1 MDVLVTRY
9 IGIRGTAI
17 LAREY
22 RDDLVNRYPKWLI
35 DEACQFDSYLN
46 NSDSHSSDFHM
57 SDSDIF
63 DSCIHNIENGFED
76 ENIIYCK
83 EYTEFG
89 IFEALFQMS
98 RELKCGLEIN
108 IKDIP
113 IKQETVEICE
123 FTGVNPYAL
132 YAGYSSVVVAKDGK
146 KAVEFYEKNGIP
158 ATIVGT
164 TTEDNDKI
172 VINEDE
178 RGFLPHIRKDE
189 LKTKLGRRLY
199 YERTDSISAG
209 EEQQN

>member
-46 NSDSHSSDFHM
+46 SSDSQLS
-57 SDSDIF
+57 
-63 DSCIHNIENGFED
+63 D
-76 ENIIYCK
+76 ENVIYSK

-89 IFEALFQMS
+89 VFEALFQMS

-164 TTEDNDKI
+164 TTKDNDKI

>member
-35 DEACQFDSYLN
+35 DETCQFDSYLN
-46 NSDSHSSDFHM
+46 SSDSQLS
-57 SDSDIF
+57 
-63 DSCIHNIENGFED
+63 D
-76 ENIIYCK
+76 ENVIYSK

-89 IFEALFQMS
+89 VFEALFQMS

-164 TTEDNDKI
+164 TTKDNDKI

>member
-22 RDDLVNRYPKWLI
+22 RDDLVNRYPKWLV

-46 NSDSHSSDFHM
+46 SSDSQLS
-57 SDSDIF
+57 
-63 DSCIHNIENGFED
+63 D
-76 ENIIYCK
+76 ENVIYSK

-89 IFEALFQMS
+89 VFEALFQMS

-146 KAVEFYEKNGIP
+146 KAVEFYEKNGIL

-164 TTEDNDKI
+164 TTKDNDKI

>member
-22 RDDLVNRYPKWLI
+22 RDDLVNRYPKWLV

-46 NSDSHSSDFHM
+46 SSDSQLS
-57 SDSDIF
+57 
-63 DSCIHNIENGFED
+63 D
-76 ENIIYCK
+76 ENVIYSK

-89 IFEALFQMS
+89 VFEALFQMS

-146 KAVEFYEKNGIP
+146 KAVEFYEKNEIP

-164 TTEDNDKI
+164 TTKDNDKI

>member
-22 RDDLVNRYPKWLI
+22 RDDLVNRYPKWLVE
-35 DEACQFDSYLN
+35 EACQFDSDI
-46 NSDSHSSDFHM
+46 NSDS
-57 SDSDIF
+57 
-63 DSCIHNIENGFED
+63 ED
-76 ENIIYCK
+76 IIYDANIVYSK

-132 YAGYSSVVVAKDGK
+132 YAGYSSVVVAQDGK
-146 KAVEFYEKNGIP
+146 KAVEFFEKNGIS

-164 TTEDNDKI
+164 TAKDNDKI

>member
-9 IGIRGTAI
+9 VGIRGTAV

-22 RDDLVNRYPKWLI
+22 HDDLLQRYPKWLI
-35 DEACQFDSYLN
+35 EEACQFDSDI
-46 NSDSHSSDFHM
+46 NSD
-57 SDSDIF
+57 
-63 DSCIHNIENGFED
+63 FEDKLLSD
-76 ENIIYCK
+76 ENIIYSK

-98 RELKCGLEIN
+98 KELKCGLRIN

-113 IKQETVEICE
+113 FKQETVEICE

-132 YAGYSSVVVAKDGK
+132 YSGYSNVVVAKDGNA
-146 KAVEFYEKNGIP
+146 AVSFFEENGIP

-178 RGFLPHIRKDE
+178 RGYLPHIRKDE
-189 LKTKLGRRLY
+189 LKTKLGRRVY

>member
-35 DEACQFDSYLN
+35 DEACRFDSYLN
-46 NSDSHSSDFHM
+46 SSDSQLS
-57 SDSDIF
+57 
-63 DSCIHNIENGFED
+63 D
-76 ENIIYCK
+76 ENVIYSK

-89 IFEALFQMS
+89 VFEALFQMS

>member
-22 RDDLVNRYPKWLI
+22 RDDLVNRYPKWLV
-35 DEACQFDSYLN
+35 DESCQFDSYLN
-46 NSDSHSSDFHM
+46 SSDSQLS
-57 SDSDIF
+57 
-63 DSCIHNIENGFED
+63 D
-76 ENIIYCK
+76 ENVIYSK

-89 IFEALFQMS
+89 VFEALFQMS

-164 TTEDNDKI
+164 TTKDNDKI

>member
-1 MDVLVTRY
+1 MDVLVTYY

-22 RDDLVNRYPKWLI
+22 RDDLVNRYPKWLV
-35 DEACQFDSYLN
+35 DEACDFDSYLN
-46 NSDSHSSDFHM
+46 DTDSH
-57 SDSDIF
+57 F
-63 DSCIHNIENGFED
+63 DN
-76 ENIIYCK
+76 ENIVYCK

-89 IFEALFQMS
+89 IFEALFSMS
-98 RELKCGLEIN
+98 RELKCGLRIN

-132 YAGYSSVVVAKDGK
+132 YSGHSSVVVAKDGNA
-146 KAVEFYEKNGIP
+146 AVAFFEEKGIP
-158 ATIVGT
+158 AIIVGT

-199 YERTDSISAG
+199 YERTDSISTG
-209 EEQQN
+209 KEQQN

>member
-9 IGIRGTAI
+9 VGIRGTAV

-22 RDDLVNRYPKWLI
+22 HDDLLQRYPKWLI
-35 DEACQFDSYLN
+35 EEACQFDSEI
-46 NSDSHSSDFHM
+46 NSDSEDKILS
-57 SDSDIF
+57 
-63 DSCIHNIENGFED
+63 D
-76 ENIIYCK
+76 ENIIYSK

-98 RELKCGLEIN
+98 KELKCGLRIY

-113 IKQETVEICE
+113 IKQETVEMCE

-132 YAGYSSVVVAKDGK
+132 YSGYSHVVVAKDGNA
-146 KAVEFYEKNGIP
+146 AVSFFEKNGIP

-189 LKTKLGRRLY
+189 LKTKLGRRVY

>member
-22 RDDLVNRYPKWLI
+22 RDDLVNRYPKWLV

-46 NSDSHSSDFHM
+46 NSDS
-57 SDSDIF
+57 
-63 DSCIHNIENGFED
+63 
-76 ENIIYCK
+76 ENIIYDANIVYSK

-132 YAGYSSVVVAKDGK
+132 YAGYSSVVVAQDGK
-146 KAVEFYEKNGIP
+146 KAVEFFEKNGIS

-164 TTEDNDKI
+164 TAKDNDKI

>member
-35 DEACQFDSYLN
+35 DEACQFDSDI
-46 NSDSHSSDFHM
+46 NSDSEDKILS
-57 SDSDIF
+57 
-63 DSCIHNIENGFED
+63 D
-76 ENIIYCK
+76 ENIIYSK

-89 IFEALFQMS
+89 VFEALFQMS

>member
-46 NSDSHSSDFHM
+46 SSDSQLS
-57 SDSDIF
+57 
-63 DSCIHNIENGFED
+63 D
-76 ENIIYCK
+76 ENVIYSK

-89 IFEALFQMS
+89 VFEALFQMS

>member
-22 RDDLVNRYPKWLI
+22 RDDLVNRYPKWLV

-46 NSDSHSSDFHM
+46 NSDS
-57 SDSDIF
+57 
-63 DSCIHNIENGFED
+63 
-76 ENIIYCK
+76 ENIIYDANVVYSK

-132 YAGYSSVVVAKDGK
+132 YAGYSSVVVAQDGK
-146 KAVEFYEKNGIP
+146 KAVEFFEKNGIS

-164 TTEDNDKI
+164 TAKDNDKI

>member
-22 RDDLVNRYPKWLI
+22 RDDLVNRYPKWLV

-46 NSDSHSSDFHM
+46 SSDSQLS
-57 SDSDIF
+57 
-63 DSCIHNIENGFED
+63 D
-76 ENIIYCK
+76 ENVIYSK

-89 IFEALFQMS
+89 VFEALFQMS

-164 TTEDNDKI
+164 TTKDNDKI

>member
-46 NSDSHSSDFHM
+46 SSDSQLS
-57 SDSDIF
+57 
-63 DSCIHNIENGFED
+63 D
-76 ENIIYCK
+76 ENVIYSK

-89 IFEALFQMS
+89 VFEALFQMS

-146 KAVEFYEKNGIP
+146 KAVEFYEKNEIP

-164 TTEDNDKI
+164 TTKDNDKI